1 MGCRTEVSACSH
13 SRREQFLSD
22 IRNVSAVLQL
32 GRTLTAT
39 MDADYWPGK
48 RFGLPQ
54 EGPRS
59 TPSYLRRAG
68 GLAVDWALAVGLS
81 VLFFDYN
88 ALATLALFIALSAF
102 FGLVSAGTL
111 GHHLVGIR
119 IAPVAGGA
127 LGIVAPLIRP
137 LLVALV
143 LPAVLYD
150 DDMRGGH
157 DRLVGTILVR
167 R

>member
-1 MGCRTEVSACSH
+1 
-13 SRREQFLSD
+13 
-22 IRNVSAVLQL
+22 
-32 GRTLTAT
+32 

-48 RFGLPQ
+48 RYGLPP

-68 GLAVDWALAVGLS
+68 GLLVDWALAVGLS
-81 VLFFDYN
+81 VVFFNYN
-88 ALATLALFIALSAF
+88 GFATLGIFVGLSAV
-102 FGLVSAGTL
+102 FGLVSAGTP
-111 GHHLVGIR
+111 GHHLFGMR

-127 LGIVAPLIRP
+127 LGIVAPLVRP

-150 DDMRGGH
+150 QDMRGGH